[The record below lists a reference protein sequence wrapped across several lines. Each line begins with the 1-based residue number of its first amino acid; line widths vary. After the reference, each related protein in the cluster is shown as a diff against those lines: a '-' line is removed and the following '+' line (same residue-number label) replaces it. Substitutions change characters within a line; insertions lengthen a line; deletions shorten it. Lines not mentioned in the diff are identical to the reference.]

1 MMCCSCPP
9 CLEAATH
16 LVCVVCGGVVASSS
30 YGCLSPSLFISSQ
43 NVAYDQSFIE
53 KMEEVSVEC
62 SSGVVR
68 VWPCLTWWCLVFVC
82 RG

>member
-9 CLEAATH
+9 YLVAATH
-16 LVCVVCGGVVASSS
+16 LLCAVCGVVLLVVVMAA
-30 YGCLSPSLFISSQ
+30 SPSLFISSQ
-43 NVAYDQSFIE
+43 LVARCQRNIE
-53 KMEEVSVEC
+53 DYEEVSVEC

-68 VWPCLTWWCLVFVC
+68 VWPCLTWWYLVFVC

>member
-16 LVCVVCGGVVASSS
+16 LVCAVCGGVVASSS
-30 YGCLSPSLFISSQ
+30 YGCLTFLFISSQ
-43 NVAYDQSFIE
+43 EVASYQSNIE
-53 KMEEVSVEC
+53 MYEEVSVEC

-68 VWPCLTWWCLVFVC
+68 VWPCLTWWYLVFVC
-82 RG
+82 S

>member
-16 LVCVVCGGVVASSS
+16 LLCAVCGVVLLVVVMAA
-30 YGCLSPSLFISSQ
+30 SPSLFISSQ
-43 NVAYDQSFIE
+43 LVAIWQRDIE
-53 KMEEVSVEC
+53 KHEEVSVEC

-68 VWPCLTWWCLVFVC
+68 VWPCLTWWYLVFVC

>member
-16 LVCVVCGGVVASSS
+16 CVQCVVLLLLVVVMAT
-30 YGCLSPSLFISSQ
+30 SPSLFISSQ
-43 NVAYDQSFIE
+43 AVARYQSEIE
-53 KMEEVSVEC
+53 KCEEVSVEC

-68 VWPCLTWWCLVFVC
+68 VWPCLTWWYLVFVC
-82 RG
+82 RR